1 MINMIKA
8 DLYRITKNVAFYIA
22 IGLVLL
28 MLGVSIYVVQPGTM
42 GQMSVGDVSTNE
54 YMQDATVIDDMSAQE
69 MSELTV
75 QEMREMVLNT
85 EGYELDKNIL
95 AANMNLYYVFIFIA
109 VLAITV
115 DFSAGSVKNTL
126 SSAINRKRYFL
137 SKTLFVFG
145 MCILIFF
152 MNTYVCYFG
161 NLIFNDGKVSSDLW
175 TVTKISLL
183 QLPPMLALM
192 SVLIGIAF
200 TVKKTSVFNIIAIP
214 LVMVFQLV
222 MSLVITLFNL
232 DSKIMD
238 FELQSMIGKLTSE
251 PPTDYITK
259 SYIYC
264 AVLIIAF
271 LSLGYTSFRK
281 SEIK

>member
-1 MINMIKA
+1 INMIKA
-8 DLYRITKNVAFYIA
+8 DLYRITKNVVFYIA

-28 MLGVSIYVVQPGTM
+28 MLGVSIYVVQPGVM
-42 GQMSVGDVSTNE
+42 GQMSVGDISTIE
-54 YMQDATVIDDMSAQE
+54 YMQDATIDDMSMQE
-69 MSELTV
+69 MSELSV
-75 QEMREMVLNT
+75 KDLREMVLNT
-85 EGYELDKNIL
+85 EGYELDKNVL

-109 VLAITV
+109 VLVITV

-126 SSAINRKRYFL
+126 SSAINKNRYFL

-145 MCILIFF
+145 MCIFIFF

-161 NLIFNDGKVSSDLW
+161 NLVFNYGKVSSDLW

-183 QLPPMLALM
+183 QLPPMLAIM
-192 SVLIGIAF
+192 SILIGIAF
-200 TVKKTSVFNIIAIP
+200 TLRKTSVFNIIAIP

-232 DSKIMD
+232 DSKISE
-238 FELQSMIGKLTSE
+238 FEFQIMIGKLTSE
-251 PPTDYITK
+251 PPMDYITK

-264 AVLIIAF
+264 ALLIIAF

>member
-8 DLYRITKNVAFYIA
+8 DLYRITKNVVFYIA

-28 MLGVSIYVVQPGTM
+28 MLGVSIYVVQPGVM
-42 GQMSVGDVSTNE
+42 GQMSVGDISTIE
-54 YMQDATVIDDMSAQE
+54 YMQDATIDDMSMQE
-69 MSELTV
+69 MSELSV
-75 QEMREMVLNT
+75 KDLREMVLNT
-85 EGYELDKNIL
+85 EGYELDKNVL

-109 VLAITV
+109 VLVITV

-126 SSAINRKRYFL
+126 SSAINKNRYFL

-145 MCILIFF
+145 MCIFIFF

-161 NLIFNDGKVSSDLW
+161 NLVFNYGKVSSDLW

-183 QLPPMLALM
+183 QLPPMLAIM
-192 SVLIGIAF
+192 SILIGIAF
-200 TVKKTSVFNIIAIP
+200 TLRKTSVFNIIAIP

-232 DSKIMD
+232 DSKISE
-238 FELQSMIGKLTSE
+238 FEFQIMIGKLTSE
-251 PPTDYITK
+251 PPMDYITK

-264 AVLIIAF
+264 ALLIIAF

>member
-8 DLYRITKNVAFYIA
+8 DLYRITKNVVFYIA

-28 MLGVSIYVVQPGTM
+28 MLGVSIYVVQPGVM
-42 GQMSVGDVSTNE
+42 GQMSVGDISTIE
-54 YMQDATVIDDMSAQE
+54 YMQDATIDDMSMQE
-69 MSELTV
+69 MSEFSVKDL
-75 QEMREMVLNT
+75 REMVLNT
-85 EGYELDKNIL
+85 EGYELDKNVL

-109 VLAITV
+109 VLVITV

-126 SSAINRKRYFL
+126 SSAINKNRYFL

-145 MCILIFF
+145 MCIFIFF

-161 NLIFNDGKVSSDLW
+161 NLVFNHGKVSSDLW

-183 QLPPMLALM
+183 QLPPMLAIM
-192 SVLIGIAF
+192 SILIGIAF
-200 TVKKTSVFNIIAIP
+200 TLRKTSVFNIIAIP

-222 MSLVITLFNL
+222 MSLVIMLFNL
-232 DSKIMD
+232 DSKISE
-238 FELQSMIGKLTSE
+238 FELQIMIGKLTSE
-251 PPTDYITK
+251 PPMDYITK

-264 AVLIIAF
+264 ALLIIAF